1 MATFATAGVTTLV
14 CLAAALFWQWWC
26 GLVLLPFLLVSLIEA
41 VKAVRIP
48 KSGRARKQAVWPWLA
63 GTLIGMATAG
73 LSLVVQ
79 AGLWARRT
87 AGRLLAV

>member
-1 MATFATAGVTTLV
+1 VRRPVIIA
-14 CLAAALFWQWWC
+14 LAIGAVVGFGAAWTPSW
-26 GLVLLPFLLVSLIEA
+26 V
-41 VKAVRIP
+41 
-48 KSGRARKQAVWPWLA
+48 A
-63 GTLIGMATAG
+63 GTLMGIATAG